1 MLSQEFII
9 WLDAEG
15 RDLVNDVFTISL
27 ALSVMKPLIPQFVA
41 RGLAAINAE
50 HMLEPIRETFQDKG
64 LIRVARLPETYALA
78 IAELPA
84 DVTAVP
90 EEVEEE
96 ENIGEVVGDNQ
107 LDELNQVFD
116 VAVRVFDDLDNEI
129 LELSD
134 SSDSEEEEND
144 IVNTRRVRKS
154 SVMVGSIKR
163 GKYRH

>member
-1 MLSQEFII
+1 
-9 WLDAEG
+9 
-15 RDLVNDVFTISL
+15 
-27 ALSVMKPLIPQFVA
+27 
-41 RGLAAINAE
+41 
-50 HMLEPIRETFQDKG
+50 MLEPIRETFQDKG

-134 SSDSEEEEND
+134 SSDSEEEKEKKKMILLTQD
-144 IVNTRRVRKS
+144 ELEKVVLW
-154 SVMVGSIKR
+154 
-163 GKYRH
+163 